1 MLTLQHI
8 PLKGFKRTRKKLY
21 TIQAVYATT
30 NIPLTPKLKEILNN
44 CQGIGAKYN
53 VKAVVCT
60 NKNLHVKNY
69 LENAIYPICTPE
81 TVGFNEN
88 TKILL
93 VGTVGELWGVPL
105 KKVLTQYTK
114 ADGSSLSPNDFKPNQ
129 VITLQSKPSNVCY
142 AAFIPKSHQ
151 VTIQTAWGD
160 VLIANR
166 QGVPHGDGD
175 FLVCNAGPDG
185 LPALNDTWVVNGEVF
200 PSTYAMNSFSN
211 IDVYKIK
218 NELDRRLVES
228 YEDEKRRY

>member
-60 NKNLHVKNY
+60 NKNLYVKNY

-81 TVGFNEN
+81 
-88 TKILL
+88 
-93 VGTVGELWGVPL
+93 TVGELWGVPL

-114 ADGSSLSPNDFKPNQ
+114 ADGSFLSPNDFKPNQ

-142 AAFIPKSHQ
+142 VAFIPKSHQ

-166 QGVPHGDGD
+166 QGVPHGDGVLQH
-175 FLVCNAGPDG
+175 LV
-185 LPALNDTWVVNGEVF
+185 F
-200 PSTYAMNSFSN
+200 Y
-211 IDVYKIK
+211 
-218 NELDRRLVES
+218 
-228 YEDEKRRY
+228 